1 MKSFLMAAPLLVGLA
16 SAQAVG
22 TSTAETHP
30 KITWKKCTGT
40 GGSSCTTVNTEVVI
54 DSNWRWLH
62 DSKGNNC
69 YDGNEWKTDVC
80 STATDCAS
88 KCQMEGANYAAT
100 YGATTSGDAL
110 TLKFVTKHE
119 YGTNIG
125 SRFYLMN
132 GSSKYQMF
140 TLMNNEFT
148 FDVDLSTVE
157 CGLNSAL
164 YFVAMDEDG
173 GMSKYSTNK
182 AGAKYGTGVSAPS
195 PPLCAPSEPGL
206 TKRTVLRRAMRPR
219 SQVRWWQGQCR
230 GLAAVEQRPQR
241 RCRSHGRLLRRD

>member
-1 MKSFLMAAPLLVGLA
+1 MKSIFVAAPLLMGLA
-16 SAQAVG
+16 AAQQVG
-22 TSTAETHP
+22 KQTSETHP
-30 KITWKKCTGT
+30 KMTWKKCTGKA
-40 GGSSCTTVNTEVVI
+40 SCTSVSAEVVI

-62 DSKGNNC
+62 DSNSKNC
-69 YDGNEWKTDVC
+69 YDGNKWTDVC

-88 KCQMEGANYAAT
+88 KCQLEGANYGTT
-100 YGATTSGDAL
+100 YGASTSGDAL

-132 GSSKYQMF
+132 GASKYQMF
-140 TLMNNEFT
+140 TLMDNEFT

-173 GMSKYSTNK
+173 GMAKYSSNK
-182 AGAKYGTGVSAPS
+182 AGAKYGTGVSFFFVFFFSHTGHSVAT
-195 PPLCAPSEPGL
+195 CRVMDAD
-206 TKRTVLRRAMRPR
+206 KKIVLRRPVR
-219 SQVRWWQGQCR
+219 S
-230 GLAAVEQRPQR
+230 
-241 RCRSHGRLLRRD
+241 